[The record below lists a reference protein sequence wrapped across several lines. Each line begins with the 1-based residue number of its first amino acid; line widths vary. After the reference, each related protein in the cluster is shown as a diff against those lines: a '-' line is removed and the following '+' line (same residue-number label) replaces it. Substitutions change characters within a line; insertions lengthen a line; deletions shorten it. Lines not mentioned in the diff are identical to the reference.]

1 MRKKVDDP
9 RLMIKVCDLYYNQ
22 NASRQEIGQE
32 LGLSRPTIARLLDSA
47 REQGLVRIEIPDLDT
62 IAYWELEKKLE
73 EKYGL
78 RQVLVVD
85 GSDDKDAL
93 ESALGSSAA
102 RYLQYCRCIDG
113 IYPSPHGIGI
123 TEGSGRAGNL
133 RAISRWHG
141 KTSDG
146 TSCQQSGGEDVK
158 VGRWNIYP
166 IARTGESIQ
175 YTGAG

>member
-85 GSDDKDAL
+85 GSDDKDTL

-102 RYLQYCRCIDG
+102 RYLQYVIKDDSIVG
-113 IYPSPHGIGI
+113 VSMGSTLHHMVSALQKAHSISP
-123 TEGSGRAGNL
+123 RFRLACL
-133 RAISRWHG
+133 
-141 KTSDG
+141 
-146 TSCQQSGGEDVK
+146 
-158 VGRWNIYP
+158 
-166 IARTGESIQ
+166 
-175 YTGAG
+175 

>member
-1 MRKKVDDP
+1 MRKKVDNP

-85 GSDDKDAL
+85 GSDDKDTL

-102 RYLQYCRCIDG
+102 RYLQYVIKDDSIVG
-113 IYPSPHGIGI
+113 VSM
-123 TEGSGRAGNL
+123 GSTLHHMVSALQKAPAERVTY
-133 RAISRWHG
+133 RAISRRHG

-146 TSCQQSGGEDVK
+146 TSCQ
-158 VGRWNIYP
+158 
-166 IARTGESIQ
+166 
-175 YTGAG
+175 

>member
-73 EKYGL
+73 GKYGL

-85 GSDDKDAL
+85 GGDDKDTL

-102 RYLQYCRCIDG
+102 RYLQ
-113 IYPSPHGIGI
+113 
-123 TEGSGRAGNL
+123 
-133 RAISRWHG
+133 
-141 KTSDG
+141 
-146 TSCQQSGGEDVK
+146 
-158 VGRWNIYP
+158 
-166 IARTGESIQ
+166 
-175 YTGAG
+175 

>member
-32 LGLSRPTIARLLDSA
+32 LGLSRPTLARLLDSA

-73 EKYGL
+73 ERYGL

-102 RYLQYCRCIDG
+102 RYLQYVIKDDSIVG
-113 IYPSPHGIGI
+113 VSM
-123 TEGSGRAGNL
+123 GSTLHL
-133 RAISRWHG
+133 RAISRRHG
-141 KTSDG
+141 KTPDG

-175 YTGAG
+175 HTGAG